1 MIKTK
6 QQKRTVQKMIMKIG
20 KNGLTKIKTETKI
33 NEFSTTIKKI
43 IKNIQEYND
52 KDTIQNK

>member
-1 MIKTK
+1 M
-6 QQKRTVQKMIMKIG
+6 M
-20 KNGLTKIKTETKI
+20 NEETKIKTETKI

>member
-1 MIKTK
+1 
-6 QQKRTVQKMIMKIG
+6 VQKMIMKIG